1 MDVVFQWIVEN
12 IIIQKLKW
20 DLKLQCQI
28 WFLKSKL
35 SLINGIV
42 RKMGL
47 FPKVITLPLMV
58 SRLAKTWITVV
69 SGLIWTFVSFT
80 LDSLVVKFCHSVI
93 LIATSKIIQSVSR
106 FSDFAEQLFCATV
119 QTLSVSVQKSHISSI
134 SQTNIS
140 TWKYYSIFPQMKGE
154 YRRILKLFRSN
165 RLKGF

>member
-20 DLKLQCQI
+20 DLKLQCKI

-69 SGLIWTFVSFT
+69 SGHIWTFVSFT

-119 QTLSVSVQKSHISSI
+119 PTLSFSVQKSHISSN

-140 TWKYYSIFPQMKGE
+140 TWKYYSILPQMKGE